1 MNYINMKKISLILV
15 ALITMLSFTACNES
29 KDDHPVLSPV
39 TGSPTVDFLNKPAG
53 QNLLLLLTQDNKGG
67 YVHMTCSQPEQY
79 GTALSV
85 RYEVEVALNP
95 EFTAAS
101 ANVPA
106 SILLPTAFYNCAE
119 INPVNDEI
127 AAAMEEMMDITVD
140 DPSFWPT
147 EPHPLYMRLSANVQT
162 AGGEIVPD
170 THILSNVVKLE
181 SVSVNYFAR
190 VIAGMPTGIF
200 LRGEVNG
207 WSADPAWEFLTT
219 DKANVYIL
227 EGVSIH
233 AGQNFK
239 IADSSWGSINC
250 GAKGNL
256 EFNKKYSLENAGSSG
271 NITMPEDFNGDIT
284 LYQTGDN
291 FAIMLEPK

>member
-1 MNYINMKKISLILV
+1 MKKISLILV
-15 ALITMLSFTACNES
+15 ALMTVLAFSACNES

-39 TGSPTVDFLNKPAG
+39 KGSPTADFLNNPAG

-101 ANVPA
+101 ADVPA
-106 SILLPTAFYNCAE
+106 SILLPTAFYDCAE

-127 AAAMEEMMDITVD
+127 AAAMEELMGITSD
-140 DPSFWPT
+140 EADFWPT
-147 EPHPLYMRLSANVQT
+147 DPRPLYMRLSANVQT

-170 THILSNVVKLE
+170 THILSNVVKLDK
-181 SVSVNYFAR
+181 VSVNYFAR

-200 LRGEVNG
+200 VRGDMNG
-207 WSADPAWEFLTT
+207 WGAEPAWEFLTT
-219 DKANVYIL
+219 DKVNIYIL
-227 EGVSIH
+227 EGVSI
-233 AGQNFK
+233 AQGTGFK
-239 IADSSWGSINC
+239 IADSSWGNINC

-271 NITMPEDFNGDIT
+271 NITMPEDFNGNIT
-284 LYQTGDN
+284 LYQSGDN
-291 FAIMLEPK
+291 FSMMLEPVK

>member
-1 MNYINMKKISLILV
+1 MKKISLILV
-15 ALITMLSFTACNES
+15 ALMTVLAFSACNEL

-39 TGSPTVDFLNKPAG
+39 KGSPTADFLNNPAG

-101 ANVPA
+101 ADVPA
-106 SILLPTAFYNCAE
+106 SILLPTAFYDCAE

-127 AAAMEEMMDITVD
+127 AAAMEELMGITSD
-140 DPSFWPT
+140 EADFWPT
-147 EPHPLYMRLSANVQT
+147 DPRPLYMRLSANVQT

-170 THILSNVVKLE
+170 THILSNVVKLDK
-181 SVSVNYFAR
+181 VSVNYFAR

-200 LRGEVNG
+200 VRGDMNG
-207 WSADPAWEFLTT
+207 WGAEPAWEFLTT
-219 DKANVYIL
+219 DKVNIYIL
-227 EGVSIH
+227 EGVSI
-233 AGQNFK
+233 AQGTGFK
-239 IADSSWGSINC
+239 IADSSWGNINC

-271 NITMPEDFNGDIT
+271 NITMPEDFNGNIT
-284 LYQTGDN
+284 LYQSGDN
-291 FAIMLEPK
+291 FSMMLEPVK